1 MELAGTL
8 LDQAVTH
15 EALAGWFPELQ
26 CAIVIDGRGVKRL
39 LQSLT
44 LNVVPMYRYR
54 YLAMGR
60 AAAPIAGPDLKD
72 LLIAL
77 AAKPNG
83 GFDSAIEILYMR
95 FFSDWQEKR
104 PLDPTLIQVGREL
117 IAMFDLTTGRQERD
131 HRIGSIIKACLT
143 GADDAKGI
151 EALCRKLK
159 KAVASR
165 EVYAFSQDELLKS
178 LFKAHPAVAL
188 DELLGGD
195 DAERK
200 LGCEIIRDVSH
211 HHLNPLALVPLDVL
225 VTWCDRKPNDRYPL
239 MASVIPVF
247 EGKQDQP
254 SPLGWS
260 AAALAILDKA
270 PDRAAA
276 LRQFV
281 CRFRPRSWSGS
292 RAAAMETR
300 LPLLRQLETHADAD
314 VATFAKVDGARLRK
328 EIDQE
333 RERETK
339 DDKAND
345 ERFE

>member
-1 MELAGTL
+1 
-8 LDQAVTH
+8 
-15 EALAGWFPELQ
+15 
-26 CAIVIDGRGVKRL
+26 
-39 LQSLT
+39 
-44 LNVVPMYRYR
+44 
-54 YLAMGR
+54 
-60 AAAPIAGPDLKD
+60 
-72 LLIAL
+72 
-77 AAKPNG
+77 
-83 GFDSAIEILYMR
+83 
-95 FFSDWQEKR
+95 
-104 PLDPTLIQVGREL
+104 
-117 IAMFDLTTGRQERD
+117 
-131 HRIGSIIKACLT
+131 
-143 GADDAKGI
+143 
-151 EALCRKLK
+151 LK
-159 KAVASR
+159 KAVANR
-165 EVYAFSQDELLKS
+165 EVYAFSQSELLKS
-178 LFKAHPAVAL
+178 LFKAQPGVAL

-200 LGCEIIRDVSH
+200 LGRQIITDASH
-211 HHLNPLALVPLDVL
+211 HHANPLALVPLDVL
-225 VTWCDRKPNDRYPL
+225 VTWCDRKPNEHYPF

-270 PDRAAA
+270 PDRVAA

-281 CRFRPRSWSGS
+281 GRFRPRSWSGS

-300 LPLLRQLETHADAD
+300 LPLLRQLETHADSD
-314 VATFAKVDGARLRK
+314 VATFAKADGARLRK